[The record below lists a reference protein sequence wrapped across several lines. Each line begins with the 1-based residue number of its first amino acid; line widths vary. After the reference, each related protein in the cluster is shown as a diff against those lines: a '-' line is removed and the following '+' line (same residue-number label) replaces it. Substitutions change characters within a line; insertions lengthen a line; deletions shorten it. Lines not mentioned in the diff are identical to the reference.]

1 MVNGIINIYK
11 EKGYTSHD
19 VVAKMRGILKMK
31 KIGHTGTLDPDA
43 VGVLPVCMGKGTKL
57 VDMIT
62 DTDKTY
68 EAVLK
73 LGITTDTQDMTGT
86 VLKEAPV
93 TAGYDQIEAVV
104 KSYIGEYMQ
113 LPPMYSAIKVDGKR
127 LYELARQGKE
137 IERERRR
144 VVIRDIRILGYSG
157 EEHEVTMS
165 VDCSKGT
172 YIRTLLHDI
181 GETLGCGG
189 TMKSL
194 VRTVVGQFKLENA
207 LRLSEIEALVRE
219 EVLAPYIIPVDEM
232 FRDYDKVVVGREY
245 HKLIYNGNPFYKSQ
259 RIPANDVVTEDD
271 TMAKDN
277 SVSTDDIVATD
288 DIVTTGDTMTTD
300 DGVAMDNTMATAFSR
315 VYDADDNFIGVYRF
329 DQEAEMYR
337 PVKMFLS

>member
-1 MVNGIINIYK
+1 MINGIINVYK

-62 DTDKTY
+62 DKDKTY

-86 VLKEAPV
+86 VLKTTDVNVSYE
-93 TAGYDQIEAVV
+93 DIERVI
-104 KSYIGEYMQ
+104 KSYIGEYFQ
-113 LPPMYSAIKVDGKR
+113 LPPMYSAIKVDGKK

-137 IERERRR
+137 IERERRK
-144 VVIRDIRILGYSG
+144 VHIKNITILEYSG
-157 EEHEVTMS
+157 EEQEVRMI

-181 GETLGCGG
+181 GDTLGCGG

-194 VRTVVGQFKLENA
+194 TRTAVGNFRIEEALKLQ
-207 LRLSEIEALVRE
+207 EIESLARE
-219 EVLAPYIIPVDEM
+219 DRLLSYVKPVDEL
-232 FRDYDKVVVGREY
+232 FITYDKVTVEREF
-245 HKLIYNGNPFYKSQ
+245 HKLVFNGNIFYKNQ
-259 RIPANDVVTEDD
+259 ILQKNDTF
-271 TMAKDN
+271 TDN
-277 SVSTDDIVATD
+277 V
-288 DIVTTGDTMTTD
+288 
-300 DGVAMDNTMATAFSR
+300 R
-315 VYDADDNFIGVYRF
+315 VYDSDDNFVGIYHYNT
-329 DQEAEMYR
+329 QENLFK